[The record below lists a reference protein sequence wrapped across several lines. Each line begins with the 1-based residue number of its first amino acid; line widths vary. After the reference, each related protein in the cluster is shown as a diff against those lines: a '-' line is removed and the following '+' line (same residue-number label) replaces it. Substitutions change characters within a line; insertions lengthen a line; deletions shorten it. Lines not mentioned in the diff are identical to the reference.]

1 MSAPSAATPVPAPSV
16 RIRSIPASAGLRWI
30 RLALRAF
37 VRQPGGFMGMFGL
50 FLLAM
55 LLLSI
60 PLALLV
66 PLAQAIHL
74 DTFVV
79 SMLGLVLMPL
89 LSLSFMLATEA
100 VTGDLRIRPGL
111 FFAPLRASAPQRR
124 ALVEVGLAYVAM
136 SLAAWYVGNGL
147 DGGET
152 ARWFTDRMMMP
163 PEGAAAP
170 QALVPL
176 SDSARLVVFLKVAVV
191 ALGSIPLWHAPALI
205 HWGRYGAAKAM
216 FASVV
221 AMWRTR
227 AALAVFALGWFAL
240 SFALTCALALL
251 ELLLGNS
258 VVLLA
263 VAVMLSWAIS
273 ALFYV
278 TLWFGFVDT
287 FEITSTTAF
296 RTVMA
301 NGEPPAP

>member
-1 MSAPSAATPVPAPSV
+1 MSAPDAGTSTPAPSV
-16 RIRSIPASAGLRWI
+16 RIRSIPASSGLRWI

-37 VRQPGGFMGMFGL
+37 ARQPGGFMGMFGL

-66 PLAQAIHL
+66 PLAQAMQV

-100 VTGDLRIRPGL
+100 VTNDLRIRPGL

-124 ALVEVGLAYVAM
+124 ALVEVGLAYVVM

-147 DGGET
+147 DAGET
-152 ARWFTDRMMMP
+152 AKWFTDRVMMP
-163 PEGAAAP
+163 PEGTAAP
-170 QALVPL
+170 QVLAPL
-176 SDSARLVVFLKVAVV
+176 SDSARIVVFLKVAVV

-205 HWGRYGAAKAM
+205 HWSRYGAAKAM

-227 AALAVFALGWFAL
+227 AALAVFGLGWFAL
-240 SFALTCALALL
+240 SFALTSVLAVL
-251 ELLLGNS
+251 ELLVGNS
-258 VVLLA
+258 VLLLA
-263 VAVMLSWAIS
+263 AAVMLSWAVS

-287 FEITSTTAF
+287 FEITSTAAF

-301 NGEPPAP
+301 DKEPPAA